1 MICLRDHLK
10 IFLYCR
16 EVVEGVIIKL
26 LIRLI
31 KSIFIALK
39 ALHFKHASPY
49 LRQKFLNILFD
60 LFYDIFYETHFSKL
74 HFFKEEIL

>member
-1 MICLRDHLK
+1 MICLRDHLN

-26 LIRLI
+26 LIILI

-39 ALHFKHASPY
+39 ALHFKHISPY
-49 LRQKFLNILFD
+49 LRLKNNILFD
-60 LFYDIFYETHFSKL
+60 HFYDILYETHFSKL
-74 HFFKEEIL
+74 HFVKEEIL